1 MLGGQ
6 RVHCPERSVLEKSQ
20 PRRKTAISKSHTWI
34 DLTVPREVRIRPRW
48 TWVGRTTIQRAPQK
62 RDRPS
67 PPLDTHPKTAVRMD
81 PPTGWRG
88 GRTSVSAPLGAHPQ
102 KPNPTGRQTTW
113 IGQAPRW
120 TPIQRQPCEWT
131 HQPGGGGADLC
142 VRSAGCSS
150 SETQSDGPPNDMDR
164 PSPPLD
170 THPKTTVRMDPPTGW
185 RGGGP
190 LCPLRWVWIVKNC
203 ANGQPNN
210 MHRPKTAKDNKF
222 HSAFLPRSTSLQAMS

>member
-6 RVHCPERSVLEKSQ
+6 RVHCPERSVIEKSY

-34 DLTVPREVRIRPRW
+34 DLTVPRATHVRPHW

-62 RDRPS
+62 TGSAKPPAGHPS
-67 PPLDTHPKTAVRMD
+67 KDNRANG
-81 PPTGWRG
+81 PTNRVAG

-102 KPNPTGRQTTW
+102 KPKPAGRQTLCM
-113 IGQAPRW
+113 GQAPAGHPPKDSRANGP
-120 TPIQRQPCEWT
+120 TNRVA
-131 HQPGGGGADLC
+131 GGADLC

-150 SETQSDGPPNDMDR
+150 SETQVDGPPNDMDR

-170 THPKTTVRMDPPTGW
+170 THPKTTLRMDPPTGW

-190 LCPLRWVWIVKNC
+190 PCPLRWVWIVKNC
-203 ANGQPNN
+203 ANGKPNN

-222 HSAFLPRSTSLQAMS
+222 HSAFLPRTTSIQAMS